1 MLSGLWT
8 SSSPDQASL
17 SEENDSLR
25 WQLDSYRT
33 EVDLLT
39 KEQGLYRP
47 ELQMQ
52 QLQQGM
58 MDLQHVRMFFNAYP
72 KMIRKNFNSLIGGAL
87 VVSLVMQQLVSL
99 QDKLKCKEAELEQAR
114 EEHRQLEG
122 EVLALR
128 ERVRP
133 RS

>member
-1 MLSGLWT
+1 
-8 SSSPDQASL
+8 
-17 SEENDSLR
+17 
-25 WQLDSYRT
+25 
-33 EVDLLT
+33 
-39 KEQGLYRP
+39 
-47 ELQMQ
+47 
-52 QLQQGM
+52 
-58 MDLQHVRMFFNAYP
+58 MFFNAYP

-128 ERVRP
+128 ERVRL

>member
-1 MLSGLWT
+1 
-8 SSSPDQASL
+8 
-17 SEENDSLR
+17 
-25 WQLDSYRT
+25 
-33 EVDLLT
+33 
-39 KEQGLYRP
+39 
-47 ELQMQ
+47 
-52 QLQQGM
+52 
-58 MDLQHVRMFFNAYP
+58 
-72 KMIRKNFNSLIGGAL
+72 MIRKNFNSLIDGAL

-128 ERVRP
+128 ERVRL

>member
-1 MLSGLWT
+1 
-8 SSSPDQASL
+8 
-17 SEENDSLR
+17 
-25 WQLDSYRT
+25 
-33 EVDLLT
+33 
-39 KEQGLYRP
+39 
-47 ELQMQ
+47 
-52 QLQQGM
+52 
-58 MDLQHVRMFFNAYP
+58 
-72 KMIRKNFNSLIGGAL
+72 MIRKNLNSLIDGAL

-128 ERVRP
+128 ERVRL